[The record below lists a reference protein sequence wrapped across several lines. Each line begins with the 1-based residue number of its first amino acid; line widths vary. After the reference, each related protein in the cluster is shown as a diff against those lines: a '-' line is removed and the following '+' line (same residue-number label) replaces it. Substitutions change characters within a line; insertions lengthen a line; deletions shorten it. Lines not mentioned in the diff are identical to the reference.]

1 MNNAP
6 SPASVPTAAP
16 AGAPGPFD
24 DYVCFAIYSAGLAFN
39 RLYKH
44 VLDRFG
50 LTYPQYLVL
59 VALRA
64 QDDRTVSELGA
75 LLFLESN
82 TLTPLLKRLEAAGQV
97 TRTRD
102 RSDERVVRIRLT
114 EQGRTLATDIA
125 CVPAKMIAATGST
138 TQDLAHLPQLISAL
152 DSLAA
157 DLRKALPN
165 AAG

>member
-1 MNNAP
+1 MP
-6 SPASVPTAAP
+6 PVPTPAAP
-16 AGAPGPFD
+16 FAD
-24 DYVCFAIYSAGLAFN
+24 QVCFAVYAAGLAFN

-82 TLTPLLKRLEAAGQV
+82 TLTPMLKRLETAGLV

-102 RSDERVVRIRLT
+102 KADERVVRIRLS

-125 CVPAKMIAATGST
+125 CVPAEMVVATGSSE
-138 TQDLAHLPQLISAL
+138 QDLAHLPHLITAL
-152 DSLAA
+152 DGLAA
-157 DLRKALPN
+157 NLRKALPQ
-165 AAG
+165 G

>member
-1 MNNAP
+1 MNNAQP
-6 SPASVPTAAP
+6 SASVPAAASADTPP
-16 AGAPGPFD
+16 APVGPFA
-24 DYVCFAIYSAGLAFN
+24 DYVCFSIYAAGLAFN

-64 QDDRTVSELGA
+64 RDDRTVGELCE

-82 TLTPLLKRLEAAGQV
+82 TLTPLLKRLEAAGLV

-102 RSDERVVRIRLT
+102 KADERVVRIGLSA
-114 EQGRTLATDIA
+114 QGRTLAADIA
-125 CVPAKMIAATGST
+125 CVPADMVAAAGTSE
-138 TQDLAHLPQLISAL
+138 QDLAALPHLIRSL
-152 DSLAA
+152 DSLAET
-157 DLRKALPN
+157 LRKALP
-165 AAG
+165 